1 MALGL
6 KSVFKNQFSVIL
18 SLTISIILAE
28 LYNYVIVP
36 EMMNAFKSQCIF
48 FFKSLHKESCLR
60 W

>member
-48 FFKSLHKESCLR
+48 FLR
-60 W
+60 AYIKRAV